1 MNLLKAFLPP
11 VLIALIFSVIIFIP
25 QDTKLKDS
33 AISPDLPLG
42 YSVSGWYGERMQ
54 ESAQERGALS
64 ADTLFSK
71 ASYNPIGRSTPTP
84 PVEASIVYS
93 GSDMNAS
100 IHRPERCLP
109 AQGHLNLLSREE
121 DIKLADGHIMR
132 FTRLASTSNPPAL
145 KDKPV
150 KSINHINYYV
160 FIGHE
165 CVRSN
170 HLSRT
175 LRDMLDRV
183 LKGYVQRWAYVQIGS
198 YWGDAIGVSEEQC
211 EAAIKEVLSQVI
223 PATLDRTKIKD

>member
-1 MNLLKAFLPP
+1 MSLLKAFLPP
-11 VLIALIFSVIIFIP
+11 ALIAVILSIIIFIP
-25 QDTKLKDS
+25 QDTELKPS
-33 AISPDLPLG
+33 AISPDLPVG
-42 YSVSGWYGERMQ
+42 YALSGWYGERIQ

-71 ASYNPIGRSTPTP
+71 ASYSPMGRSTPTP
-84 PVEASIVYS
+84 PVIASIVYS

-109 AQGHLNLLSREE
+109 AQGHLNLIGKEQ
-121 DIKLADGHIMR
+121 DIKLADGHVMR
-132 FTRLASTSNPPAL
+132 FTRLTSTSNPPSL
-145 KDKPV
+145 KDKDI

-175 LRDMLDRV
+175 FQDMIDRI
-183 LKGYVQRWAYVQIGS
+183 LKGYVQRWAYVQVGS
-198 YWGDAIGVSEEQC
+198 YWGEAIGVSEEQC
-211 EAAIKEVLSQVI
+211 EAAIEEVLSQVI
-223 PATLDRTKIKD
+223 PATLDRSKIKD